1 MEYSSLFIL
10 HYDKKGGFQY
20 TIVRK
25 VKFILGRV
33 IFLDLGKL
41 CSQYACVASFIIS
54 KLPCS
59 STDEIVCLVCLCL
72 NENFRSAPKLSD
84 AIVLFGCIDSS
95 SSLCHPILSF
105 PL

>member
-1 MEYSSLFIL
+1 M
-10 HYDKKGGFQY
+10 
-20 TIVRK
+20 V
-25 VKFILGRV
+25 
-33 IFLDLGKL
+33 LDLGKL

-84 AIVLFGCIDSS
+84 AIILFGCIDSFTRGNIY
-95 SSLCHPILSF
+95 LADFNALSRYR
-105 PL
+105 